1 MAEARAGAGAT
12 SGDKAGGIILPFAL
26 VTLIWSSTWIVI
38 RDQLGSVP
46 PSWSVCYRFLLAGIA
61 MAAFARMRG
70 VSLRIGGAG
79 LLFAALL
86 GTAQFVL
93 NFNFVYRAEQY
104 LTSGVVAVIYAML
117 LIPNSVLAFLAF
129 RQPVTRGFIAG
140 SAIAMAGIVMM
151 LVHEYR
157 AADVAPDKVL
167 LGAAFSIAGLLSAS
181 AANVMQGMEIARRLP
196 MIAVLAWAMLIGAA
210 VDAAFAW
217 IVAGPPVI
225 EPRLGYLAGIAYLG
239 IAGSVVTFPLYF
251 RLIQRI
257 GAGRAAY
264 TSVLI
269 PVIAMLISTLL
280 EGYRWTGFAA
290 PGALLAVAG
299 MVIALRAKK
308 A

>member
-1 MAEARAGAGAT
+1 MADAPSVPADTA
-12 SGDKAGGIILPFAL
+12 KAVLIPFAL

-61 MAAFARMRG
+61 MAIFARLRG

-79 LLFAALL
+79 MLFAGLL

-93 NFNFVYRAEQY
+93 NFNFVYRAEQH
-104 LTSGVVAVIYAML
+104 LTSGVVAVVYAML
-117 LIPNSVLAFLAF
+117 LIPNSLLAFLAF
-129 RQPVTRGFIAG
+129 RQPVTRGFIVG
-140 SAIAMAGIVMM
+140 SAIATAGIVMM

-157 AADVAPDKVL
+157 AADVAPDAIL
-167 LGAAFSIAGLLSAS
+167 LGAAFSILGLLSAS
-181 AANVMQGMEIARRLP
+181 AANVMQGTEIARRLP
-196 MIAVLAWAMLIGAA
+196 MMAVLTWAMLIGAA
-210 VDAAFAW
+210 IDAVFAW
-217 IVAGPPVI
+217 VTAGAPVI
-225 EPRLGYLAGIAYLG
+225 EWRLSYLAGIAYLG

-251 RLIQRI
+251 RLIQTI

-269 PVIAMLISTLL
+269 PVIAMLISTLF

-290 PGALLAVAG
+290 PGALLAIAG
-299 MVIALRAKK
+299 MVVALRSKK

>member
-1 MAEARAGAGAT
+1 MAEAGAGAT

-140 SAIAMAGIVMM
+140 SAIAMAGIVLM

-167 LGAAFSIAGLLSAS
+167 LGAAF
-181 AANVMQGMEIARRLP
+181 
-196 MIAVLAWAMLIGAA
+196 
-210 VDAAFAW
+210 
-217 IVAGPPVI
+217 
-225 EPRLGYLAGIAYLG
+225 
-239 IAGSVVTFPLYF
+239 
-251 RLIQRI
+251 
-257 GAGRAAY
+257 
-264 TSVLI
+264 
-269 PVIAMLISTLL
+269 
-280 EGYRWTGFAA
+280 
-290 PGALLAVAG
+290 
-299 MVIALRAKK
+299 
-308 A
+308 